1 METLEKMNDWI
12 IAIWAWFRTTKQH
25 VVLGKWL
32 CKIDKFLYRFFYET
46 YLTYTMLVYSANTSF
61 TTVSCGA
68 FPVTSV
74 LAQIAVMVCLKLN
87 KQHLFTCSL
96 EKHWHVLFFFFFL
109 TSFLSGPIIKHF
121 LFVCCIWCV
130 SPYGGQR
137 RKAALICRISF
148 LEKFFMGLISIFVSR
163 MNGVKC
169 TSCVIGLV

>member
-25 VVLGKWL
+25 VILGKWL

-96 EKHWHVLFFFFFL
+96 EKHWHVLFFFCLFF
-109 TSFLSGPIIKHF
+109 FNF
-121 LFVCCIWCV
+121 LFKWPHNKAFFICLLHLMCFSLWWTEQEGSVDMQNQFFGKV
-130 SPYGGQR
+130 FYGLNQH
-137 RKAALICRISF
+137 ICQ
-148 LEKFFMGLISIFVSR
+148 
-163 MNGVKC
+163 
-169 TSCVIGLV
+169 